1 MPRLCSAG
9 FRRARRAS
17 RQRLVAHRRTRHRA
31 TGVLPTAMLRLEF
44 ASGGY
49 LVDVHIE
56 EAFCVRGVETA
67 RSIARAHPFA
77 TIVTA
82 DLRATHMP
90 CLVDEDAEGLV
101 ILGHLACLDP
111 VSEALDRPILLI
123 FHGPHGYVS
132 ASWYPRDTIPTWNHV
147 TLHVMGTPDVLDDAM
162 PVLQRTVDRFEA
174 AVEHPWSLQ
183 RIGKTAR
190 EMADKVVAF
199 RLQAQSWHAEAKLS
213 QDKSEDERAR
223 VLAGLE
229 APGPY
234 RNPPLAAAMR
244 GLDA

>member
-1 MPRLCSAG
+1 V
-9 FRRARRAS
+9 
-17 RQRLVAHRRTRHRA
+17 QT
-31 TGVLPTAMLRLEF
+31 EK
-44 ASGGY
+44 
-49 LVDVHIE
+49 
-56 EAFCVRGVETA
+56 AFCVGDVQTA

-101 ILGHLACLDP
+101 ILGHVARLDP
-111 VSEALDRPILLI
+111 AYDALDRSVLLI

-132 ASWYPRDTIPTWNHV
+132 ASWYERDTIPTWNYV
-147 TLHVMGTPDVLDDAM
+147 TLHVRGTPDLLDDAM
-162 PVLQRTVDRFEA
+162 PVLQQTVDRFES

-183 RIGKTAR
+183 RMGKTAR

-199 RLQAQSWHAEAKLS
+199 RLRAESWYAEAKLS
-213 QDKSEDERAR
+213 QDKPEDERVR

-234 RNPPLAAAMR
+234 SNPPLAAAMR
-244 GLDA
+244 GLGA